1 MPRRALRRTRIIVI
15 GVTLASLAAMMT
27 GCSER
32 HPPRSAIVIVVDALR
47 ADHLGTY
54 GYARSTSPQ
63 LDDYARQGR
72 VFERAYST
80 STWTLPSLASLH
92 TGRFPATHRAGMSS
106 FQSPDAIA
114 SNRLG
119 HELPTLAEVFAARGF
134 STAAIVNNPL
144 LEPAFGLHRG
154 FQTYDHPHAT
164 GRSNR
169 RADEVVDRALTLLD
183 SWRDRSF
190 LLLLHFVDPHL
201 DYDAPAPFG
210 GQFSAAYGSRLTRP
224 VGDLNALRPQ
234 LSQLAAE
241 DREFIKA
248 AYDEEIAFVDQ
259 QLGRLRAG
267 LAQRVMLDRS
277 LIVLTADHGEEFFE
291 HAGFEHG
298 HAMWEEIIRVPLII
312 WGPGVRAGREASP
325 VSLVDVMPTLL
336 EWIDVPVVADLEGVS
351 LWPNLATG
359 ATISQ
364 RTLLADGILYGRP
377 ETMIQRWPLKVVV
390 SEQLRP
396 LRVTDLSV
404 DPEERH
410 NLLDTQPNVADP
422 LVAHLRRQLTAATA
436 PNRRQPPASLDPSVL
451 DRLRSLGYIR

>member
-1 MPRRALRRTRIIVI
+1 M
-15 GVTLASLAAMMT
+15 
-27 GCSER
+27 
-32 HPPRSAIVIVVDALR
+32 
-47 ADHLGTY
+47 
-54 GYARSTSPQ
+54 
-63 LDDYARQGR
+63 
-72 VFERAYST
+72 
-80 STWTLPSLASLH
+80 
-92 TGRFPATHRAGMSS
+92 
-106 FQSPDAIA
+106 
-114 SNRLG
+114 
-119 HELPTLAEVFAARGF
+119 
-134 STAAIVNNPL
+134 
-144 LEPAFGLHRG
+144 
-154 FQTYDHPHAT
+154 
-164 GRSNR
+164 
-169 RADEVVDRALTLLD
+169 
-183 SWRDRSF
+183 
-190 LLLLHFVDPHL
+190 
-201 DYDAPAPFG
+201 
-210 GQFSAAYGSRLTRP
+210 
-224 VGDLNALRPQ
+224 
-234 LSQLAAE
+234 
-241 DREFIKA
+241 
-248 AYDEEIAFVDQ
+248 DQ